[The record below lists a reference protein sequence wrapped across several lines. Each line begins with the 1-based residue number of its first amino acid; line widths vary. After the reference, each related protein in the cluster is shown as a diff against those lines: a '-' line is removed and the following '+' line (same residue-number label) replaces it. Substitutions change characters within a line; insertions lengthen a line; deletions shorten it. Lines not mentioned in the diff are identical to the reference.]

1 MGATRSIIIVAIA
14 ALCALAVA
22 LLVGKLFVHPAA
34 PPPVAASAP
43 PKPMTQVLV
52 AHHELVIGTVLAS
65 GDMAWQ
71 AWPADAVNP
80 AFITD
85 GQAPQAAP
93 PRGTTAAV
101 AGTVTRAAAEVV
113 TKGPMDALY
122 GAIVRDP
129 LLANE
134 PVTSAKLVRGGE
146 GGFMAVVL
154 RPGMRAIAVPVNAG
168 TAAGGFI
175 LPGDR
180 VDVMQSHQQ
189 EGGQSGGGG
198 TLFASRTGQIAQVLL
213 RNVRVLAIDQ
223 STKAPKNTPAV
234 IGAVATLE
242 VPAAYAEIVV
252 RAKAQGEIVL
262 ALRSYS
268 DTGGPTVRTLTDN
281 TAVGIVRVFRDG
293 KPTEVMVAP

>member
-1 MGATRSIIIVAIA
+1 MGATRSILIVVIA
-14 ALCALAVA
+14 AACALAVA
-22 LLVGKLFVHPAA
+22 LLVGRLFVHAA
-34 PPPVAASAP
+34 PPAAAAPVAPA
-43 PKPMTQVLV
+43 KPMAQVLV
-52 AHHELVIGTVLAS
+52 AHRELAVGTVLAS
-65 GDMAWQ
+65 GDLAWQ
-71 AWPADAVNP
+71 AWPLEAVNP

-85 GQAPQAAP
+85 GQAPQTAP
-93 PRGTTAAV
+93 PSGSTAAV
-101 AGTVTRAAAEVV
+101 ASTVTRAATNAV

-122 GAIVRDP
+122 GAIVREAI
-129 LLANE
+129 LANE

-154 RPGMRAIAVPVNAG
+154 RPGMRAIAVPVNAA

-189 EGGQSGGGG
+189 EGGQAGGGS
-198 TLFASRTGQIAQVLL
+198 LFGSRTGQVAQVLL

-223 STKAPKNTPAV
+223 TTKAPKNTPAV

-242 VPAAYAEIVV
+242 VPAAYADVLV

-262 ALRSYS
+262 ALRAYS
-268 DTGGPTVRTLTDN
+268 DTGGPTVRIKPDN
-281 TAVGIVRVFRDG
+281 AATGIVRVFRDG

>member
-1 MGATRSIIIVAIA
+1 MGATRSILIVAIA
-14 ALCALAVA
+14 AICALAVA
-22 LLVGKLFVHPAA
+22 LLVGRLFVHPA
-34 PPPVAASAP
+34 PPPAVAAAAP
-43 PKPMTQVLV
+43 PKPMAQVLV
-52 AHHELVIGTVLAS
+52 AHRELTVGTVLAS
-65 GDMAWQ
+65 GDLAWQ
-71 AWPADAVNP
+71 AWPLEAVNP

-93 PRGTTAAV
+93 PKGSTAAM
-101 AGTVTRAAAEVV
+101 ASTVSRAAAGAV

-122 GAIVRDP
+122 GAIVREP
-129 LLANE
+129 ILANE

-154 RPGMRAIAVPVNAG
+154 RPGMRAIAVPVNSA

-189 EGGQSGGGG
+189 EGGQAGGGG
-198 TLFASRTGQIAQVLL
+198 SLFASRTGQVAQVLL

-223 STKAPKNTPAV
+223 TTKAPKNTPAV

-242 VPAAYAEIVV
+242 VPAAYADVLV

-262 ALRSYS
+262 ALRAYS
-268 DTGGPTVRTLTDN
+268 DTGGPTLKTQPDN
-281 TAVGIVRVFRDG
+281 AAAGIVRIFRDG
-293 KPTEVMVAP
+293 KPTEVMVSQ

>member
-14 ALCALAVA
+14 AVCALAVA
-22 LLVGKLFVHPAA
+22 LLVGRLFSHPA
-34 PPPVAASAP
+34 PPPPVVAAP
-43 PKPMTQVLV
+43 VKPMAQVLV
-52 AHHELVIGTVLAS
+52 AHRDLPVGTALAS
-65 GDMAWQ
+65 GDLAWQ
-71 AWPADAVNP
+71 AWPLDAVNP

-93 PRGTTAAV
+93 KGASAAV
-101 AGTVTRAAAEVV
+101 AGAVTRAATDAVSR
-113 TKGPMDALY
+113 GPMDALY
-122 GAIVRDP
+122 GAIVREP
-129 LLANE
+129 ILANE
-134 PVTSAKLVRGGE
+134 PVTNAKLVRGGE

-154 RPGMRAIAVPVNAG
+154 RPGMRAIAVPVSSA

-180 VDVMQSHQQ
+180 VDVMQSHTQ
-189 EGGQSGGGG
+189 EGGSQGAGSM
-198 TLFASRTGQIAQVLL
+198 FSRAGQVAQVLL

-223 STKAPKNTPAV
+223 TTKTPRNTPAV

-242 VPAAYAEIVV
+242 VPAPYADILV

-268 DTGGPTVRTLTDN
+268 DTTGPTVPN
-281 TAVGIVRVFRDG
+281 QPENANAVGIVRVFRDA

>member
-14 ALCALAVA
+14 AICALAVA
-22 LLVGKLFVHPAA
+22 LLVGKLFVHPAP
-34 PPPVAASAP
+34 PPPVAVAAP

-52 AHHELVIGTVLAS
+52 AHRELVIGTVLAS
-65 GDMAWQ
+65 GDLAWQ
-71 AWPADAVNP
+71 PWPADAVNS

-85 GQAPQAAP
+85 GQAPQ
-93 PRGTTAAV
+93 TTPVKGANAAV
-101 AGTVTRAAAEVV
+101 AGVTRAAAEVV

-122 GAIVRDP
+122 GAIVREP
-129 LLANE
+129 FLANE
-134 PVTSAKLVRGGE
+134 PMTSAKLVRGGE

-154 RPGMRAIAVPVNAG
+154 RPGMRAIAVPINAG

-189 EGGQSGGGG
+189 EGGQSSGVGGM
-198 TLFASRTGQIAQVLL
+198 FASRTGQVAQVLL
-213 RNVRVLAIDQ
+213 RNVRVLAVDQ
-223 STKAPKNTPAV
+223 TTKAPKNTPSV

-242 VPAAYAEIVV
+242 VPSAYAEILV

-268 DTGGPTVRTLTDN
+268 DTGGPTVRTQIDN
-281 TAVGIVRVFRDG
+281 NAVGIVRIFRDG